1 MPTLLR
7 IVLWNLAFVAVLAA
21 SLAAAASLRLDAIA
35 FGLPGVFALWIL
47 GQGAKFARRH
57 WTVIACAAVGG
68 LLLML
73 QLAVF
78 AFFAWWQHGLG
89 NTQSSTLWQV
99 LLLSTVIVGAI
110 VIVGFLRTKLP
121 TTGNERRTG

>member
-1 MPTLLR
+1 MPTLFR

-21 SLAAAASLRLDAIA
+21 SLATAASLRLDGIA

-57 WTVIACAAVGG
+57 WAVIACAVVGG
-68 LLLML
+68 LLLVL

-78 AFFAWWQHGLG
+78 VFFAWWQHGFG

-99 LLLSTVIVGAI
+99 LVLSTAIVGAI
-110 VIVGFLRTKLP
+110 AIVGFLRTKLP
-121 TTGNERRTG
+121 AAGNARRIS